1 MINKELIIDELSMFA
16 EYELSSLLEKSE
28 EDLFKVFQSHCEKY
42 SEEIEIGDLFEVER
56 DFSFL
61 TETPDGWQKVGDLV
75 KKKERELLEIVT
87 SNSCKVTVSSDH
99 KFESSKGWISAG
111 DLSKNDMLL
120 TKTGFSFV
128 KEINKLDSP
137 EPVYDWEILHPNH
150 RYWAGGI
157 SSHNTG
163 KSFLC
168 LNIVREAQKK
178 GYNVIY
184 CDTEGAID
192 KTSALKFGIDANK
205 IRYQPIQTVSQF
217 QTFVSNVVD
226 MVKKAK
232 TAGESPKILL
242 IVDSLGM
249 LSTDKELADAVKGHN
264 AADMGSKAKELRKL
278 FRVITLDLTAAK
290 IPMVVT
296 NHVYCLTAG
305 HKVIMADGS
314 LKNIE
319 NIKTNDIVRTLE
331 GPKPVS
337 ETHSFGG
344 QDTIKLT
351 LENGQTIEC
360 TPNHKFMI
368 SEGWGEDE
376 SWKSANDLAPLES
389 IVYRLEEDEIT
400 DFVRIL
406 GKEYIFGSKTVYD
419 ITIPGPHHYLLENG
433 VVSHNTGGGYMPTKE
448 SSGGDGP
455 IFAMSVVSFLSK
467 AQLKDGSGTKTGI
480 VVTSNL
486 KKSRFTI
493 PEPVKFHISFAN
505 GMNPYVGLQD
515 FVSWEACGIERG
527 KYEEVK
533 GPDGKK
539 ELVFKPSASSTRWG
553 VRHLGKTV
561 ASTQLFT
568 PEVFT
573 DEVLQALDEKVIKPH
588 FQFPDTVKDD
598 FIDELTNDEERE
610 G

>member
-1 MINKELIIDELSMFA
+1 MSKSFDFGKMDKELSKIPGFELGSMLA
-16 EYELSSLLEKSE
+16 
-28 EDLFKVFQSHCEKY
+28 DN
-42 SEEIEIGDLFEVER
+42 
-56 DFSFL
+56 DFS
-61 TETPDGWQKVGDLV
+61 EVDD
-75 KKKERELLEIVT
+75 
-87 SNSCKVTVSSDH
+87 
-99 KFESSKGWISAG
+99 WISTGNFLLNAQVSGSLFGGVPNTRSFGLMG
-111 DLSKNDMLL
+111 DP
-120 TKTGFSFV
+120 G
-128 KEINKLDSP
+128 
-137 EPVYDWEILHPNH
+137 
-150 RYWAGGI
+150 
-157 SSHNTG
+157 TG

-205 IRYQPIQTVSQF
+205 LRYQPIQTVSQF
-217 QTFVSNVVD
+217 QTFVANVLD
-226 MVKKAK
+226 MMKKSK
-232 TAGESPKILL
+232 SGGEDPKIML

-290 IPMVVT
+290 VPLIVT

-305 HKVIMADGS
+305 HKVIMGDGS

-319 NIKTNDIVRTLE
+319 DIRVDDLVQTLA

-344 QDTIKLT
+344 QYTIKLT

-376 SWKSANDLAPLES
+376 SWKSANDLEPLES
-389 IVYRLEEDEIT
+389 ILYRLVEDEIT

-480 VVTSNL
+480 IVTSNL

-539 ELVFKPSASSTRWG
+539 ELVFKPSATSTRWG
-553 VRHLGKTV
+553 VRHLGKTI

-573 DEVLQALDEKVIKPH
+573 EEVLRQLDENVIKPH
-588 FQFPDTVKDD
+588 FKLPDVVKDD
-598 FIDELTNDEERE
+598 FLDEIASDEEGE
-610 G
+610 D

>member
-1 MINKELIIDELSMFA
+1 MSKIF
-16 EYELSSLLEKSE
+16 
-28 EDLFKVFQSHCEKY
+28 
-42 SEEIEIGDLFEVER
+42 
-56 DFSFL
+56 DFGKM
-61 TETPDGWQKVGDLV
+61 DK
-75 KKKERELLEIVT
+75 
-87 SNSCKVTVSSDH
+87 
-99 KFESSKGWISAG
+99 
-111 DLSKNDMLL
+111 DLSKIPGFELGSMLSDNDFSEVDDWIS
-120 TKTGFSFV
+120 TGSLIMNAQVSGSLFGGVPNTRSFG
-128 KEINKLDSP
+128 LMGDP
-137 EPVYDWEILHPNH
+137 
-150 RYWAGGI
+150 G
-157 SSHNTG
+157 TG

-319 NIKTNDIVRTLE
+319 DIRVDDIVQTLA

-360 TPNHKFMI
+360 TPNHKFLV
-368 SEGWGEDE
+368 ENEWTQEK
-376 SWKSANDLAPLES
+376 SWKASSE
-389 IVYRLEEDEIT
+389 LEEGDFIIFSDEI
-400 DFVRIL
+400 
-406 GKEYIFGSKTVYD
+406 
-419 ITIPGPHHYLLENG
+419 
-433 VVSHNTGGGYMPTKE
+433 
-448 SSGGDGP
+448 
-455 IFAMSVVSFLSK
+455 
-467 AQLKDGSGTKTGI
+467 
-480 VVTSNL
+480 
-486 KKSRFTI
+486 
-493 PEPVKFHISFAN
+493 
-505 GMNPYVGLQD
+505 
-515 FVSWEACGIERG
+515 
-527 KYEEVK
+527 
-533 GPDGKK
+533 
-539 ELVFKPSASSTRWG
+539 
-553 VRHLGKTV
+553 
-561 ASTQLFT
+561 
-568 PEVFT
+568 
-573 DEVLQALDEKVIKPH
+573 
-588 FQFPDTVKDD
+588 
-598 FIDELTNDEERE
+598 
-610 G
+610 